1 MNAMIKTDSRT
12 DAQLM
17 ATFLRCRDE
26 EAFEFLVRRHESLV
40 LSVCFRVLRDE
51 HGARDAAQAV
61 FLVLARKGASID
73 LARPLGPWLHH
84 VAYGVAVSAR
94 REREARRARE
104 RIAMK
109 DSTERA
115 ASGDADGAL
124 RELLDGELDGLPEK
138 YRRPLILFHL
148 EGMSLEET
156 AERLGTPAGTVG
168 AWLSR
173 GRDLLRDRL
182 ARRGAGVLSGAVLA
196 AFLAREAS
204 ARSVGWGFARAAA
217 RAALGGAVPNSVV
230 LMTKGALNMILIA
243 KLKAAAVVMAAAGAF
258 LAANALLFPGAPAA
272 AEMSAVAQNPAATAM
287 ELPAIAETPLLFEAF
302 EPVDSPFPM
311 TSDLLG
317 HWKLDEEKGAVSAVD
332 SAGKANGKVVGGAV
346 FAEGKL
352 GGALKCDGKGGH
364 VELPNTDELDKL
376 QEGSFSLAAW
386 FKPENVPPG
395 ADSDNDASYGILAKT
410 GWHLGLYYTN
420 EKKFTM
426 THWLAG
432 EKPEEPIWTGIGAW
446 DEDYEPGQWYHVVG
460 TVDRA
465 AGKVAI
471 YLNGELKNSLEFTPN
486 AAPKKYDKETWKIG
500 IGSPGAKNWSW
511 PAKGSID
518 DVRIYGRSLG
528 AADVKTLYEGK

>member
-17 ATFLRCRDE
+17 AAFLNYRDE

-40 LSVCFRVLRDE
+40 LSVCFRILRDE

-73 LARPLGPWLHH
+73 LNRPLGPWLHH

-109 DSTERA
+109 DSREQF
-115 ASGDADGAL
+115 SGDGDRAL

-156 AERLGTPAGTVG
+156 AERLGSPAGTVG

-173 GRDLLRDRL
+173 GRELLRDRL
-182 ARRGAGVLSGAVLA
+182 VRRGAGALSGTLLA

-204 ARSVGWGFARAAA
+204 ARSGGWGFARAAA
-217 RAALGGAVPNSVV
+217 RAAAGGAVPSSVV
-230 LMTKGALNMILIA
+230 LMTKGALTMILIA
-243 KLKAAAVVMAAAGAF
+243 KFKTGAAAVAAAGAI
-258 LAANALLFPGAPAA
+258 LAAHAILSPGAPAA
-272 AEMSAVAQNPAATAM
+272 AQSAVPHLAATAVD
-287 ELPAIAETPLLFEAF
+287 LPAIVETPLVF
-302 EPVDSPFPM
+302 EPFEREESPFPM
-311 TSDLLG
+311 TSDLVG
-317 HWKLDEEKGAVSAVD
+317 HWKLDEEKGATSAAD
-332 SAGKANGKVVGGAV
+332 SAGKADGKVVGSAA
-346 FAEGKL
+346 FAEGKI
-352 GGALKCDGKGGH
+352 GGALKLDGKGGH
-364 VELPNTDELDKL
+364 VELPNTDVLDKL

-395 ADSDNDASYGILAKT
+395 ADSDNDASYAIVAKT
-410 GWHLGLYYTN
+410 GWHLGLYYTS

-426 THWLAG
+426 AHWLAG
-432 EKPEEPIWTGIGAW
+432 EKPDEPVWTGIGAW
-446 DEDYEPGQWYHVVG
+446 DEDYEPGHWYHVVG

-465 AGKVAI
+465 GGKVAF
-471 YLNGELKNSLEFTPN
+471 YLNGEPIKTLEFTPN
-486 AAPKKYDKETWKIG
+486 AASKKYDKETWKVG
-500 IGSPGAKNWSW
+500 IGRPGAQNWSW

-518 DVRIYGRSLG
+518 DVRIYGRALT

>member
-1 MNAMIKTDSRT
+1 
-12 DAQLM
+12 
-17 ATFLRCRDE
+17 
-26 EAFEFLVRRHESLV
+26 
-40 LSVCFRVLRDE
+40 VLRDE

-73 LARPLGPWLHH
+73 LNRPLGPWLHH
-84 VAYGVAVSAR
+84 VAYGIAVSAR

-115 ASGDADGAL
+115 ASGDPDGTL
-124 RELLDGELDGLPEK
+124 REVLDGELDGLPEK

-156 AERLGTPAGTVG
+156 AERLGSPAGTVG

-173 GRDLLRDRL
+173 GRELLRDRL
-182 ARRGAGVLSGAVLA
+182 ARRGAGALSGALLA

-217 RAALGGAVPNSVV
+217 RAAAGGAVPSSVV
-230 LMTKGALNMILIA
+230 LMTKGALTMILIA
-243 KLKAAAVVMAAAGAF
+243 KLKAAAVAVAAAGAF
-258 LAANALLFPGAPAA
+258 FAANALLSPGSPAA
-272 AEMSAVAQNPAATAM
+272 AEMAAMVQSPAATAAM
-287 ELPAIAETPLLFEAF
+287 ELPAIAEAPLVF
-302 EPVDSPFPM
+302 EPFDREDSPFPM
-311 TSDLLG
+311 TSDLMG
-317 HWKLDEEKGAVSAVD
+317 HWKLDEEKGAASAAD
-332 SAGKANGKVVGGAV
+332 SAGKANGKVVGGAA
-346 FAEGKL
+346 FAAGKI
-352 GGALKCDGKGGH
+352 GGGLKLDGKGGH

-386 FKPENVPPG
+386 FKPENAPPG
-395 ADSDNDASYGILAKT
+395 ADSDNDASYGIITKT
-410 GWHLGLYYTN
+410 GWHLGLCYTN

-432 EKPEEPIWTGIGAW
+432 EKPEEPIWTGTGAW
-446 DEDYEPGQWYHVVG
+446 DQDYEPGQWYHVVG

-465 AGKVAI
+465 GGKVAI
-471 YLNGELKNSLEFTPN
+471 YLDGELKNTLEFTPN
-486 AAPKKYDKETWKIG
+486 AAPRKYDKETWKIG

-518 DVRIYGRSLG
+518 DVRVYGRALS